1 MVFFYPNEIQKPKP
15 EQQKTK
21 NCPDRMYTFRIILF
35 IFTVFFIYYSYINIH
50 VAFRGLSY

>member
-1 MVFFYPNEIQKPKP
+1 MVFFFPNEIQKPKP